1 MSSDK
6 ITSRQRII
14 DAAINIAIN
23 QGPKTLTL
31 DKVASDCAMSKGG
44 VMHYFKNKEMLLEAL
59 LDNLMDTVKSYEG
72 GISNDYDNLLPI
84 SRMLRTR
91 QRVHE
96 HVNLDYARILL
107 VAATEN
113 PELLHSV
120 KAHMEEF
127 EQELQGEPQLYFDS
141 LLLWLAID
149 GLSFQELLS
158 VSPFSENQ
166 RNSIRNKLIS
176 MAESLGETTGEN

>member
-1 MSSDK
+1 
-6 ITSRQRII
+6 
-14 DAAINIAIN
+14 
-23 QGPKTLTL
+23 
-31 DKVASDCAMSKGG
+31 
-44 VMHYFKNKEMLLEAL
+44 
-59 LDNLMDTVKSYEG
+59 
-72 GISNDYDNLLPI
+72 
-84 SRMLRTR
+84 
-91 QRVHE
+91 
-96 HVNLDYARILL
+96 
-107 VAATEN
+107 
-113 PELLHSV
+113 
-120 KAHMEEF
+120 AHMEEF

>member
-1 MSSDK
+1 MSQNKVS
-6 ITSRQRII
+6 SRQRIV
-14 DAAINIAIN
+14 DAAIAIAIN

-31 DKVASDCAMSKGG
+31 DKVAAKCGMSKGG
-44 VMHYFKNKEMLLEAL
+44 VMHHFKNKEMLLEAL
-59 LDNLMDTVKSYEG
+59 LDNLMETAKGYEDS
-72 GISNDYDNLLPI
+72 ICKEHSALLPI
-84 SRMLRTR
+84 TRMLRTR
-91 QRVHE
+91 EQVHD

-113 PELLHSV
+113 PALLNNFKQHL
-120 KAHMEEF
+120 ADF
-127 EQELQGEPQLYFDS
+127 EQELQQDPERYFDS

-166 RNSIRNKLIS
+166 RQNIRNKLIS
-176 MAESLGETTGEN
+176 MAESLGENTGEN